1 MSIADAFWHLLNF
14 LAPPVFIAFFS
25 AVSARLLWRAEL
37 RTVGLRRLLAWAAL
51 PAIAAALAGLV
62 ITGRDGRIVTYAA
75 IVAASSLG
83 LWIAGLRAGR
93 R

>member
-1 MSIADAFWHLLNF
+1 MSIGDAFWHLLNF
-14 LAPPVFIAFFS
+14 LAPPLFVAVFS
-25 AVSARLLWRAEL
+25 AVAARLAWRGEL
-37 RTVGLRRLLAWAAL
+37 RSVGLRRLLVWAAL

-83 LWIAGLRAGR
+83 LWIAGLRGGR